1 MRKYLFLILVCASV
15 SSFSQTIKSKALKL
29 KYTLVDSWTASE
41 FGDPLNWD
49 KSGNAM
55 CRCSGVT
62 FSKPDAKG
70 KYNIVVYAVPA
81 GGLDSAKREFVG
93 TLHFVNVEKIEKA
106 VNENF
111 SFERRR
117 SNFVDVKTKAASY
130 NCMRYVTKAK
140 DGYSYIIYA
149 WQENMN
155 LLNSSSE
162 RELSKMINV
171 IAPL

>member
-1 MRKYLFLILVCASV
+1 MRKSLSIILVCASMAA
-15 SSFSQTIKSKALKL
+15 FSQTIKSKALKL
-29 KYTLVDSWTASE
+29 KYTLAESWTANE
-41 FGDPLNWD
+41 FADPLNWD
-49 KSGNAM
+49 KGGNAM
-55 CRCSGVT
+55 CKCSGVA
-62 FSKPDAKG
+62 FSKPDANG
-70 KYNIVVYAVPA
+70 KYNVVVYAVPA

-106 VNENF
+106 VNEYF

-117 SNFVDVKTKAASY
+117 SNFVDAKTKAASY
-130 NCMRYVTKAK
+130 NCMRYVTKPK

-155 LLNSSSE
+155 LLNSTSE
-162 RELSKMINV
+162 KELSKMINV

>member
-1 MRKYLFLILVCASV
+1 MRKLTIIMMICASV
-15 SSFSQTIKSKALKL
+15 GAFSQTIKSKALKL
-29 KYTLVDSWTASE
+29 KYTLADSWTASE

-49 KSGNAM
+49 KGTNSICKCA
-55 CRCSGVT
+55 GVA
-62 FSKPDAKG
+62 FSKPDANG
-70 KYNIVVYAVPA
+70 KYNVVVYAVPA
-81 GGLDSAKREFVG
+81 GGMDSAKREFVG

-117 SNFVDVKTKAASY
+117 SKFMDSKTNTASY
-130 NCMRYVTKAK
+130 NCMRYITKPK

-155 LLNSSSE
+155 LLNSTAE

>member
-1 MRKYLFLILVCASV
+1 MKKYFSILLVCASMAA
-15 SSFSQTIKSKALKL
+15 FSQTIKSKALKL
-29 KYTLVDSWTASE
+29 KYTLADSWTASE
-41 FGDPLNWD
+41 FADPLNWD
-49 KSGNAM
+49 KGGNDM
-55 CRCSGVT
+55 CKCSGVA
-62 FSKPDAKG
+62 FSKPDANG
-70 KYNIVVYAVPA
+70 KYNVVVYAVPA
-81 GGLDSAKREFVG
+81 GGLDSSKREFVG

-117 SNFVDVKTKAASY
+117 SNFVDIKTKAKSY
-130 NCMRYVTKAK
+130 NCMRYITKPK

-155 LLNSSSE
+155 LLNSTSE

>member
-1 MRKYLFLILVCASV
+1 MRNILSIILVCASV
-15 SSFSQTIKSKALKL
+15 AAFSQTVKSKALKL
-29 KYTLVDSWTASE
+29 KYTLTDSWTANE

-49 KSGNAM
+49 KGTNAM
-55 CRCSGVT
+55 CKCAGVA
-62 FSKPDAKG
+62 FSKPDANG
-70 KYNIVVYAVPA
+70 KYNVVVYAVPA

-93 TLHFVNVEKIEKA
+93 SLHFVNVEKIEKA

-117 SNFVDVKTKAASY
+117 SKFMDVKTNTPSF
-130 NCMRYVTKAK
+130 NCMRYITKPK
-140 DGYSYIIYA
+140 DGYSYVIYA

-155 LLNSSSE
+155 LLNSTAE

>member
-1 MRKYLFLILVCASV
+1 MKKYLFLILVCTSV
-15 SSFSQTIKSKALKL
+15 GAFSQTIKSKALKL
-29 KYTLVDSWTASE
+29 KYTLADSWTATE
-41 FGDPLNWD
+41 FGDPVNWD
-49 KSGNAM
+49 LSGNAM
-55 CRCSGVT
+55 CKCSGVA
-62 FSKPDAKG
+62 FSKPDANG
-70 KYNIVVYAVPA
+70 KYNVVVYAVPA

-93 TLHFVNVEKIEKA
+93 TLHFVNVQKIEKA

-130 NCMRYVTKAK
+130 NCMRYITKAK

-155 LLNSSSE
+155 LLNSTSE

>member
-1 MRKYLFLILVCASV
+1 MIQEIRSV
-15 SSFSQTIKSKALKL
+15 PADTTGAAVNVIKRLSFSGLQL
-29 KYTLVDSWTASE
+29 
-41 FGDPLNWD
+41 PL
-49 KSGNAM
+49 
-55 CRCSGVT
+55 
-62 FSKPDAKG
+62 
-70 KYNIVVYAVPA
+70 
-81 GGLDSAKREFVG
+81 
-93 TLHFVNVEKIEKA
+93 
-106 VNENF
+106 
-111 SFERRR
+111 
-117 SNFVDVKTKAASY
+117 FVDVKTKAASY